1 MNNAEPRVDTAVPSF
16 IPERWLTDP
25 FPIYAELRTNR
36 PVFRLDSGVWVVTR
50 FADAQF
56 ALRNPDLFSS
66 AGFKAMFAAPWLQ
79 EQYKRDLL
87 ILTEDP
93 PLHTQHRALVNK
105 AFVTRIINASIPVMR
120 DALAEMMAKIPPNG
134 QMEFLGEFAYP
145 YISKIIGYIT
155 GTQELQNPE
164 ELRHYEELVEAITPY
179 RPSDAQ
185 VRATEAAIEKLYG
198 NLDIVIRSRR
208 ENPRSDLV
216 TELVQAEVDGERF
229 TDSMLRNLL
238 DLLVGAGL
246 TTTVHMLCKCM
257 IQLARRPDIMRTLRE
272 SPETIPAFIEEM
284 LRFDPPSHRLLR
296 ITAKDISI
304 GGAEIPEGSLVLI
317 ALASANRDADRFPDP
332 DTFDMNRPNIKEHVA
347 FGYGPHVCIGAAL
360 ARLELKIA
368 IEGITQA
375 FEAVACPGDDELVW
389 NSSLITHGVKE
400 LPVKFLVKNS
410 M

>member
-1 MNNAEPRVDTAVPSF
+1 MNNNEPIADLVTPSF
-16 IPERWLTDP
+16 IPEEWLTNP
-25 FPIYAELRTNR
+25 FPCYDALRSSH
-36 PVFRLDSGVWVVTR
+36 PVHRLESGVWVITR
-50 FADAQF
+50 FADVQF
-56 ALRNPDLFSS
+56 AMRNPHLFSS
-66 AGFKAMFAAPWLQ
+66 EGFKAMFAAPWLQ
-79 EQYKRDLL
+79 ERYKRDLL

-120 DALAEMMAKIPPNG
+120 AALDELMEKIPSNG
-134 QMEFLGEFAYP
+134 KLEFLSDFAYP

-179 RPSDAQ
+179 RPGDAQ
-185 VRATEAAIEKLYG
+185 VLATEAAIEKLYR
-198 NLDIVIRSRR
+198 NLDVVIQSRR
-208 ENPRSDLV
+208 ACPQHDLV

-257 IQLARRPDIMRTLRE
+257 IQLARRPDIMLALRA
-272 SPETIPAFIEEM
+272 SPESIPAFIEEM

-296 ITAKDISI
+296 IATQPVEL
-304 GGAEIPEGSLVLI
+304 GGACIPKDALVLI
-317 ALASANRDADRFPDP
+317 ALASANRDSDKFPDP
-332 DTFDMNRPNIKEHVA
+332 DTFDMNRPNIREHVA
-347 FGYGPHVCIGAAL
+347 FGYGPHACIGAAL

-368 IEGITQA
+368 IEGLTRAYGSIT
-375 FEAVACPGDDELVW
+375 CPPDDELVW
-389 NSSLITHGVKE
+389 NSSLVTHGVRE
-400 LPVKFLVKNS
+400 LPVTFHPWP
-410 M
+410 